1 MFFIHNYGEIEDLL
15 TVIFKKPAYIE
26 KIPPQF
32 IENIKIAIEKHRK
45 IAKNI
50 KMDVLSIREIELI
63 KYIASNLSNQEI
75 ADKLFISL
83 NTVKT
88 HLKNIFLKLEVD
100 SRSKAVSK
108 VKDMGLI

>member
-1 MFFIHNYGEIEDLL
+1 
-15 TVIFKKPAYIE
+15 
-26 KIPPQF
+26 
-32 IENIKIAIEKHRK
+32 
-45 IAKNI
+45 
-50 KMDVLSIREIELI
+50 LSIREIEI
-63 KYIASNLSNQEI
+63 VKYIANNLSNQEI

-108 VKDMGLI
+108 VKDIGLI